1 MTWLYSSSKKKVDAG
16 KQRLINRATNR
27 KAYTPY
33 MKNRIN
39 KIKTQK
45 DLNEVNKE
53 LAAVIFTMEREKV
66 VLEREAR
73 ALGVYTNVKNNIN
86 NYDGLRGTFIKIRNS
101 FTKIIRNRKK

>member
-1 MTWLYSSSKKKVDAG
+1 
-16 KQRLINRATNR
+16 
-27 KAYTPY
+27 
-33 MKNRIN
+33 
-39 KIKTQK
+39 
-45 DLNEVNKE
+45 
-53 LAAVIFTMEREKV
+53 MEREKV

>member
-45 DLNEVNKE
+45 DLMR
-53 LAAVIFTMEREKV
+53 L
-66 VLEREAR
+66 
-73 ALGVYTNVKNNIN
+73 
-86 NYDGLRGTFIKIRNS
+86 IRNLPRLYLRWKEKRWCS
-101 FTKIIRNRKK
+101 NEKREH